1 MPFDQATLGI
11 GTCPITT
18 RTSTHLISVTD
29 LSYNSMKEKLIVP
42 TCMIVALVSLCAAG
56 FFYVMLGPSA
66 PQPVGS
72 PAEIPRIAELRAREI
87 AQDDA
92 KQAYGSL
99 SAYDVKTAL
108 EKDGWHID
116 YELKE
121 KSSQGGGPHYLID
134 PQNGKIIKKK
144 CEQ

>member
-1 MPFDQATLGI
+1 MPFDRATLGI

-29 LSYNSMKEKLIVP
+29 LSYNSMKKLIVH
-42 TCMIVALVSLCAAG
+42 TCIIVGLVSLCALV
-56 FFYVMLGPSA
+56 FYVMLGPFA
-66 PQPVGS
+66 PLTGEPR
-72 PAEIPRIAELRAREI
+72 AEMPRIAEMRAREI

-92 KQAYGSL
+92 KQAYGDL
-99 SAYDVKTAL
+99 SAYNVKTVL

-144 CEQ
+144 YEQ